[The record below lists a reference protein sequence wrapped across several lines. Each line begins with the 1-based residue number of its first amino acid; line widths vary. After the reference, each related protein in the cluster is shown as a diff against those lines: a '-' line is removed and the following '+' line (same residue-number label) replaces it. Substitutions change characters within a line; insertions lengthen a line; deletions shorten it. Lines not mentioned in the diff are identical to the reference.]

1 FYERVFNST
10 HPRQRDTVVGREF
23 ARRPAKNLLTGV
35 RRESLKRGSE
45 VTMARYH
52 LSTTHLWSEQ
62 QVSIGGRTFFH
73 RQCQICRRGF
83 ARSLDNGEW
92 DSVHVG
98 FLSFNFLDD
107 EITQRWVTEN
117 CPGGPLLREANS

>member
-1 FYERVFNST
+1 
-10 HPRQRDTVVGREF
+10 
-23 ARRPAKNLLTGV
+23 
-35 RRESLKRGSE
+35 
-45 VTMARYH
+45 MARYH

-73 RQCQICRRGF
+73 RQCQICRGGF

-117 CPGGPLLREANS
+117 CPGGPLLREANSKRLEAGGEVYDSSSKLRANSLSRT